1 MPHMKRRATGFLI
14 LTVLAIAFL
23 IAMMILLMTQH
34 ARAAEQIPCWKARAF
49 IVRVGSLSQAEKIAQ
64 QQGYTKTQIAEVRR
78 RCGL

>member
-1 MPHMKRRATGFLI
+1 MPYVKRRATAFLI
-14 LTVLAIAFL
+14 VTIIATAFL

-34 ARAAEQIPCWKARAF
+34 ARSAEQIPCWKARAF

-64 QQGYTKTQIAEVRR
+64 QQGYTKSQIAEVRR